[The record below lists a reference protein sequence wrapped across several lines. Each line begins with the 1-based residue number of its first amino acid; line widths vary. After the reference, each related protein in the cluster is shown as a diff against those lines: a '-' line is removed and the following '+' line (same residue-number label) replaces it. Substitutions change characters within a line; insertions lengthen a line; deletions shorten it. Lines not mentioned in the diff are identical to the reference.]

1 MRALSAL
8 SRHARRDDGA
18 SATGACGTTLPRPRD
33 FAGRPAPDPKYGHAD
48 GPPERANPLR
58 RQAISCRFRRISL
71 IVTSRTRPACPVLVH
86 ARGGF
91 EMTRAPLV
99 LAIFLIGVSAAST
112 VAAREADQAQTAA
125 TSVASA
131 EDRGDAPVVSA
142 SLRLALSFWLPVYYG
157 MFVWLLTSGEGRG
170 GAPRPLP

>member
-1 MRALSAL
+1 
-8 SRHARRDDGA
+8 
-18 SATGACGTTLPRPRD
+18 
-33 FAGRPAPDPKYGHAD
+33 
-48 GPPERANPLR
+48 
-58 RQAISCRFRRISL
+58 
-71 IVTSRTRPACPVLVH
+71 
-86 ARGGF
+86 
-91 EMTRAPLV
+91 MTRAPLV

-157 MFVWLLTSGEGRG
+157 MFVWLLTSGEGGG
-170 GAPRPLP
+170 GARRRVRDRGRLQLLPAVAPAHGGSRRRVSAGSRSFE